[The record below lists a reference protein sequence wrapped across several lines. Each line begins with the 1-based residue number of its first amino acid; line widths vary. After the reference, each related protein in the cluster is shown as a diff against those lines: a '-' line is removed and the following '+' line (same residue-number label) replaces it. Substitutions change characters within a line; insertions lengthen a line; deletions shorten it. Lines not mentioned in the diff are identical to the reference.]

1 MGLIER
7 KAAWTDVERAIER
20 IAGPHGL
27 MIIFRADQGKI
38 ASLSG
43 DEKRCSLYLVGNPV
57 IANQTIISIDLRA
70 SFYVPFRS
78 GLYDNGGLTARLSLT
93 IGRPLFSRRL
103 NGQNSKCLAKCWIAR
118 LTTGN
123 SL

>member
-1 MGLIER
+1 VGLIER

-43 DEKRCSLYLVGNPV
+43 DEKRCSLYLVGNPSLPTKQSS
-57 IANQTIISIDLRA
+57 ASICARA
-70 SFYVPFRS
+70 FTCRS
-78 GLYDNGGLTARLSLT
+78 AAAFMTMAVLTARLSLT